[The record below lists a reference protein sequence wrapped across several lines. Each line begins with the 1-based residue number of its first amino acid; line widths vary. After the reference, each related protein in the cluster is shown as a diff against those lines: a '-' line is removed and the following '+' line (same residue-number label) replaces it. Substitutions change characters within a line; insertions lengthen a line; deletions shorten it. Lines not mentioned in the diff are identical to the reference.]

1 MIQPAKRVEGEIIM
15 AVLVLKFEGSVL
27 RNVPV
32 LDVPITIGRAPDN
45 SIAIDNVSISTH
57 HARVEIQQG
66 RLILSDLG
74 SLNGTFVNAQ
84 RVKSATLK
92 DGDVIAIG
100 KHSIYVD
107 ELDRPELGRHNVP
120 QPVKELV
127 TVPAMAETFVLDT
140 RQRRQM
146 IQELA
151 AAGESSQL
159 APTRV
164 QVATLSRVEGKL
176 DQDEY
181 PLTSKLTVIGKSPMA
196 TIRLRGW
203 FKPQVAAQISRL
215 EDGYYLGLGDE
226 TPSINGQPIGGPTL
240 LSHGDVIDVC
250 GAKLK
255 FVINE

>member
-1 MIQPAKRVEGEIIM
+1 M
-15 AVLVLKFEGSVL
+15 AVLVVKFEDSVL
-27 RNVPV
+27 RSIPV
-32 LDVPITIGRAPDN
+32 LDGPITIGRAPDN

-92 DGDVIAIG
+92 DGDVISIG

-107 ELDRPELGRHNVP
+107 ETNRTELAHVGAMR
-120 QPVKELV
+120 PVKELV

-151 AAGESSQL
+151 AAGERSQL

-176 DQDEY
+176 DQEEY

-196 TIRLRGW
+196 SIRLRGW
-203 FKPQVAAQISRL
+203 FKPQVAAQISRS

-226 TPSINGQPIGGPTL
+226 IARINGKPIGGPTL
-240 LSHGDVIDVC
+240 LSHGDLIEVC
-250 GAKLK
+250 GVKLR
-255 FVINE
+255 FVIHE

>member
-1 MIQPAKRVEGEIIM
+1 M
-15 AVLVLKFEGSVL
+15 AVLVVKFEGSVL
-27 RNVPV
+27 QNVPV
-32 LDVPITIGRAPDN
+32 LKGPITIGRAPDN
-45 SIAIDNVSISTH
+45 SIAIDNASISTH

-74 SLNGTFVNAQ
+74 SLNGTFVNTQ

-92 DGDVIAIG
+92 DGDVISIG

-107 ELDRPELGRHNVP
+107 EMDRTELARVGVT

-127 TVPAMAETFVLDT
+127 AVPAMAETFVLDT

-151 AAGESSQL
+151 AAGERSQL

-164 QVATLSRVEGKL
+164 RVATLSRVEGKL
-176 DQDEY
+176 DQEEY
-181 PLTSKLTVIGKSPMA
+181 PLTSKLTVIGKSTMA

-203 FKPQVAAQISRL
+203 FKPKVAAQISRG
-215 EDGYYLGLGDE
+215 EDGYYLGLGDQI
-226 TPSINGQPIGGPTL
+226 PSINGKPIDGPTL
-240 LSHGDVIDVC
+240 LSHGDLIEVC
-250 GAKLK
+250 GVKLR
-255 FVINE
+255 FVIHE